1 MKRKLENP
9 TCSSNKFLPDVE
21 QRNRRYRSS
30 PSRNGGGGSYQ
41 DDDEEDESDRRAIS
55 LSPVSSRKST
65 GAKSYGSR

>member
-1 MKRKLENP
+1 M
-9 TCSSNKFLPDVE
+9 PDVD

-30 PSRNGGGGSYQ
+30 PSRNGGGSYQ
-41 DDDEEDESDRRAIS
+41 DDGEEESDRRAIS